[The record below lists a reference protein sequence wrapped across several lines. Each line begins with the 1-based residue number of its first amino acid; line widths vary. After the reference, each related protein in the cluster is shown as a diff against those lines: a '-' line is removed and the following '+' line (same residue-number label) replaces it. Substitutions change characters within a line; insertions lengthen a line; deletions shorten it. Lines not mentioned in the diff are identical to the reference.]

1 MYAASELSPL
11 GQRLRQSDSALRDR
25 FASDSL
31 APTPLD
37 WTEGYPQLPTSNFSI
52 NPAASSPAKISP
64 ILDYRI
70 SISIRLHLR
79 LTSPFL
85 SHSRQKR
92 VRIRTKLLLFSNKLR
107 TGIFFPVPS
116 LRPHVERNLS
126 NSNGTCTVSSTYG
139 TYPSPSANGKLEI
152 KSLPYASCLLSE
164 SQRDLSPRPH
174 LR

>member
-1 MYAASELSPL
+1 MILTLLSSYVRCQWELTLPVNLVRWVSD
-11 GQRLRQSDSALRDR
+11 SDSALRDR

-92 VRIRTKLLLFSNKLR
+92 VRIRTKLLLFPINSALAFSFR
-107 TGIFFPVPS
+107 FRVSVPT
-116 LRPHVERNLS
+116 LNETFQIQMVHV
-126 NSNGTCTVSSTYG
+126 
-139 TYPSPSANGKLEI
+139 
-152 KSLPYASCLLSE
+152 
-164 SQRDLSPRPH
+164 Q
-174 LR
+174 